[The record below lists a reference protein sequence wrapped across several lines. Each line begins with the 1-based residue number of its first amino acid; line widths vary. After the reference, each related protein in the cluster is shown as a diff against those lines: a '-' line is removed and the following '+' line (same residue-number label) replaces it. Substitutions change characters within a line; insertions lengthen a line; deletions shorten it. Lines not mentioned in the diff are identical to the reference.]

1 MVKQSREEIAYDKF
15 VAEIVKHLQ
24 LDNPDLTAAD
34 IEEIKAEF
42 SAEGQIRTSVT
53 QALNAFLWEQDEKNT
68 AMIRETYTNLQDLI
82 KATIPE
88 ADRGEETGKILQ
100 LIDELIEAEDT
111 EEELLSVDDLKEL
124 TSEDDSE

>member
-15 VAEIVKHLQ
+15 VAEIAKHLQ
-24 LDNPDLTAAD
+24 LDDPDLTTAD

-53 QALNAFLWEQDEKNT
+53 QALNAFLWEQDEKIT
-68 AMIRETYTNLQDLI
+68 AAIRKTYVDLKELIIKKNPYAEQDEE
-82 KATIPE
+82 P
-88 ADRGEETGKILQ
+88 GEILQ

>member
-15 VAEIVKHLQ
+15 VAEIAKHLQ
-24 LDNPDLTAAD
+24 LDDPDLTAAD

-88 ADRGEETGKILQ
+88 ADRGEETGKVLQ

>member
-24 LDNPDLTAAD
+24 LDDPDLTAAD

-53 QALNAFLWEQDEKNT
+53 QALNAFLWEQDERNT